1 MKSLVALT
9 MAAALVVTGAVAPAA
24 YAADKPARTEMQK
37 MSLDQLP
44 APVKT
49 TLEKEVKGGSIG
61 DVSMEKD
68 KKGRTYYEAE
78 IRTPN
83 GKDRYVH
90 VSEAG
95 KVLKRESTRKEA
107 RERSKEVTKTT
118 Q

>member
-1 MKSLVALT
+1 MKSFVAMT
-9 MAAALVVTGAVAPAA
+9 MAAALVFAGAAAPAV
-24 YAADKPARTEMQK
+24 YAADKPARSETQK

-44 APVKT
+44 APVKS
-49 TLEKEVKGGSIG
+49 TLEKEAKGGTIG

-68 KKGRTYYEAE
+68 AKGRTYYEAE
-78 IRTPN
+78 IHTAK

-90 VSEAG
+90 VNADG

-107 RERSKEVTKTT
+107 RERAKETTKT

>member
-1 MKSLVALT
+1 MKSFIAMT
-9 MAAALVVTGAVAPAA
+9 MAAALVAGAAVPAV
-24 YAADKPARTEMQK
+24 YAADKPARTEVQK

-49 TLEKEVKGGSIG
+49 TLEKEAKGGTIG
-61 DVSMEKD
+61 DVTMEKD

-78 IRTPN
+78 IHPAK

-90 VSEAG
+90 VGEDG
-95 KVLKRESTRKEA
+95 KVLKRESARKEA
-107 RERSKEVTKTT
+107 TERTKETTKT

>member
-1 MKSLVALT
+1 MKSLVAVV
-9 MAAALVVTGAVAPAA
+9 MAVALVGAGAVPAV
-24 YAADKPARTEMQK
+24 YADDKPARTEVQK

-44 APVKT
+44 APVKA
-49 TLEKEVKGGSIG
+49 TLEKEAKGGSIG

-68 KKGRTYYEAE
+68 KKGRTSYEAE
-78 IRTPN
+78 IHTPK

-95 KVLKRESTRKEA
+95 KILKRESARKEA
-107 RERSKEVTKTT
+107 RERTKETTKT